1 MRCAYHELQMSCRK
15 RESLEWSAKA
25 KMEADMGKL
34 RENNNK
40 LRGEKYFSLKA
51 TFFTSVL
58 GTICESVRSNR
69 QVAN

>member
-34 RENNNK
+34 RENNNE
-40 LRGEKYFSLKA
+40 LRGEKYFTL
-51 TFFTSVL
+51 TSVL
-58 GTICESVRSNR
+58 GTICN
-69 QVAN
+69 Q